1 MTKKYKNRNFKNYF
15 DFIIELL
22 KERKIAML
30 VFFTFML
37 IAFITGIIVATKTS
51 NSYTIN
57 DNFGVVNI
65 NSNSVSAST
74 FFTRLFSMLL
84 ITLLL
89 FGCSY
94 TKFLSPI
101 ALLLLV
107 YRSYLLGL
115 YLCLMIALYGIS
127 GVIVS
132 IIVAFPCQILSLIIM
147 AIFYITM
154 AKTLRENQC
163 HGIYKTPK
171 QKSKLLVLSL
181 LLLLSICLCEEL
193 LLVIFSAK
201 IILVI

>member
-1 MTKKYKNRNFKNYF
+1 MTRKYKNRNFKNYF

>member
-15 DFIIELL
+15 NFIIELL

-65 NSNSVSAST
+65 NSNSVSVST

>member
-1 MTKKYKNRNFKNYF
+1 MTRKYKNRNFKNYF

-37 IAFITGIIVATKTS
+37 IAFITGIIVATKTR

>member
-1 MTKKYKNRNFKNYF
+1 MTRKYKNRNFKNYF

-22 KERKIAML
+22 KEKKIAML

>member
-1 MTKKYKNRNFKNYF
+1 MTRKYKNRNFKNYF

-37 IAFITGIIVATKTS
+37 IAFVTGIIVATKTS